1 VSSPLTPAPSRPGTP
16 LRDLI
21 AYATGEGAYSLM
33 MNGIS
38 AFALL
43 YYVQV
48 LGLSGKWAGIALSIS
63 MLWDAIS
70 DPIMGHLTDNTRSRL
85 GRRHPYLMAGGIF
98 LAASFFFLWSVPGV
112 FKGPQMIFW
121 YLLVVNLV
129 VRTAATVFGV
139 PYVALGFEICTS
151 YEERA
156 KLQSVRYIFNMS
168 MNLLFNAGG
177 WMLFFGD
184 RKGAPGV
191 LIDGTTLEANYRRMG
206 LVLSLGILAL
216 ILICFYTTRKYAAD
230 SRSSPDIR
238 GNSLKDFLE
247 DMRDILK
254 DKLAVVVFA
263 FFGVAQF
270 GMLLVSQI
278 QMFTYRFY
286 MDFPDFLKTFV
297 HGSGMVGFAL
307 GSLLATPLV
316 KRLDKKPAAAV
327 GVALNVVG
335 SAMLYVFFIGGILTP
350 QAVLRL
356 PEGLLF
362 IGGRTLPLA
371 ALVFALGQAMYW
383 AGNGVLAPLTT
394 SMIADISE
402 INKLRSGILKDGSYS
417 AVFSFFYKGATS
429 LGLLA
434 TGLILDGAGIIPEA
448 AVQTAAAS
456 KNVALLTFVS
466 GPVLALLALGIM
478 QAYPVDRRYMEA
490 ARGRR
495 A

>member
-1 VSSPLTPAPSRPGTP
+1 MKLTPAATRPCTP

-43 YYVQV
+43 FYVQV

-70 DPIMGHLTDNTRSRL
+70 DPIMGHITDNTRHRL
-85 GRRHPYLMAGGIF
+85 GRRHPYLLWGGIF
-98 LAASFFFLWSVPGV
+98 LAASFFFLWSVPGF
-112 FKGPQMIFW
+112 FKSPQAIFW

-139 PYVALGFEICTS
+139 PYVALGFEMCPS

-184 RKGAPGV
+184 RKGARGAV
-191 LIDGTTLEANYRRMG
+191 IDGTTLVGNYRRMG
-206 LVLSLGILAL
+206 IVLTLGILAL
-216 ILICFYTTRKYAAD
+216 ILICYYATRKYAVD
-230 SRSSPDIR
+230 SRSDAEIR
-238 GNSLKDFLE
+238 GNSLKDFLV

-254 DKLAVVVFA
+254 DRLAVVVYA
-263 FFGVAQF
+263 FFAVAQF
-270 GMLLVSQI
+270 GMLFVAQI

-286 MDFPDFLKTFV
+286 MGFPDILKTFV
-297 HGSGMVGFAL
+297 HGSTMAGFAI

-316 KRLDKKPAAAV
+316 RRLDKKPAAAV
-327 GVALNVVG
+327 GVAMNVAG
-335 SAMLYVFFIGGILTP
+335 SGLLLVFFIGGILTP
-350 QAVLRL
+350 QTALRL
-356 PEGLLF
+356 PDGLPLL
-362 IGGRTLPLA
+362 GGRTLPLA
-371 ALVFALGQAMYW
+371 AMVFAFGQALYW
-383 AGNGVLAPLTT
+383 AGNGVLAPLVT

-402 INKLRSGILKDGSYS
+402 INKRRTGVLKDGSYS
-417 AVFSFFYKGATS
+417 ALFSFFNKAAIS

-434 TGLILDGAGIIPEA
+434 TGLILDQAGIVPEA
-448 AVQTAAAS
+448 AVQTAAAAKS
-456 KNVALLTFVS
+456 VALFTFIS
-466 GPVLALLALGIM
+466 GPVIALLALGIM
-478 QAYPVDRRYMEA
+478 RAYPVDRHYM
-490 ARGRR
+490 ARIKG
-495 A
+495 